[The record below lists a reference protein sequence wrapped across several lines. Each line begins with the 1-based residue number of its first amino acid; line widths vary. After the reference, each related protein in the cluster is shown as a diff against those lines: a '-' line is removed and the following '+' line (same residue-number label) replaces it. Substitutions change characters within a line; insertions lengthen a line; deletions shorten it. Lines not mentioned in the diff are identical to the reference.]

1 MIVNVDRAM
10 MLVEDENRDDDCNV
24 DQVKEKLLKILAMI
38 VHVDRANMIDI
49 VEDPKDLYIIGRF
62 CLFVCH
68 EK

>member
-49 VEDPKDLYIIGRF
+49 VEDSKDDS
-62 CLFVCH
+62 
-68 EK
+68 